1 MGYTAQNRLKNIIY
15 HVLVCAFGV
24 LMIYPLLWMVMSSF
38 KDTNEIFR
46 SAGNLFPRE
55 FRIQNYASGWKGFG
69 GIRFSVFF
77 QNSLLIS
84 LVGTVGAVFSSALI
98 AFGFARCE
106 FKFKGVWFSCMMIT
120 LMLPF
125 QVVMVPQFIMFQT
138 MGWVGSFLPLIVPY
152 FFGQAFFIF
161 LTMQFIQ
168 GIPRDLDEAAKIDGC
183 SIYGIFF
190 RVILP
195 LVVPALITSAIFS
208 FMWRWDDFLAAL
220 LYLNKPSMYPVSL
233 ALKMFSDP
241 AAQSDF
247 GAMFAMAF
255 LSLLPIFVIFLA
267 FQKYLV
273 EGVAT
278 SGLKG

>member
-1 MGYTAQNRLKNIIY
+1 MSIRTQNTIKMTIY

-46 SAGNLFPRE
+46 EAGTLFPSH
-55 FRIQNYASGWKGFG
+55 FRIENYANGWRGFG
-69 GIRFSVFF
+69 GVRFSVFF
-77 QNSLLIS
+77 KNSFFIAIIAS
-84 LVGTVGAVFSSALI
+84 VGAVFSSALI
-98 AFGFARCE
+98 AFGFARCN
-106 FKFKGVWFSCMMIT
+106 FKLRSVWFGCMMIT

-125 QVVMVPQFIMFQT
+125 QVVMVPQFILFQT
-138 MGWVGSFLPLIVPY
+138 IGWVGSYLPLIIPG

-161 LTMQFIQ
+161 LIMQFIQ

-183 SIYGIFF
+183 SIYGIFL
-190 RVILP
+190 RVIMP
-195 LVVPALITSAIFS
+195 LLAPALITSAIFS

-220 LYLNKPSMYPVSL
+220 LYLNEPSKYPVAL
-233 ALKMFSDP
+233 ALKMFADP
-241 AAQSDF
+241 GAQSDF
-247 GAMFAMAF
+247 GAMFAMAT
-255 LSLLPIFVIFLA
+255 LSLVPIFVIFLS

-273 EGVAT
+273 EGIST